1 MGNSA
6 SSNSNKSAE
15 KEFGNFYD
23 IIDHIATYYILTMDF
38 KSLSKLCE
46 KEYCD
51 KLVILTSDI
60 IKRYFNDME
69 VTYLAQR
76 IKDGQEVNT
85 LSKDNVI
92 YVNKDRLES
101 LDISNDSQKSIRKKR
116 ICIGIAKFYIK
127 IAHIFAAIVMT
138 VNPVYTYKD
147 STGQTVKTG
156 LMEKDKI
163 PKGVNRKVD
172 KYNIC
177 DNRIRALKRGQ
188 EVSSGIT
195 RNVTTSDVTSNVTS
209 DVTSNVTSDTT
220 SDVTSDINSS
230 IPAAG
235 GGSDDISDK
244 INMQPKI
251 CDMNV
256 NKDGTPK
263 DLTNE
268 PGFPELMTLYLDDN
282 YDYSNGTF
290 TGMSDETKKQF
301 QNDLQTLYTAF
312 TGNKDMPSD
321 ITKFSDI
328 KLRQYNNLKGCQD
341 ATPTLK
347 GKYTVSKND
356 KLFKDYAEN
365 TQDMIQTA
373 AKNQSKLLDVVNEL
387 FTYVID
393 PYTGKQKIRVNPKLT
408 EESLQKSVEKTR
420 KLIIQLYVDCELSYV
435 KGIKL
440 YEAIVESKILETTQN
455 QIKILT
461 TQADKI
467 IKETTAVVK
476 PKAPVAVPLN
486 TSYNPAQVPLNAAP
500 TPLNAAP
507 TPLNAAPTPLNAAPT
522 PLNANFVPTITKP
535 LLPPAAVENDNFI
548 PPLPDKTYNE
558 KMNIQDIPSSEE
570 TNLYNE
576 NKDAQIIPQQNN
588 FNAPK
593 PVN

>member
-15 KEFGNFYD
+15 KEFSNFYD
-23 IIDHIATYYILTMDF
+23 IIDYIATYYILTMDF
-38 KSLSKLCE
+38 KSLTKLCE

-69 VTYLAQR
+69 ITYLAQR
-76 IKDGQEVNT
+76 IKDGQEVNN
-85 LSKDNVI
+85 LSKEKVI
-92 YVNKDRLES
+92 YVNKDQLES
-101 LDISNDSQKSIRKKR
+101 LDISNDAQKSIKKKR

-147 STGQTVKTG
+147 SNGQTVKTG

-163 PKGVNRKVD
+163 PKGVNRKVE

-177 DNRIRALKRGQ
+177 DNRIRALKKGQ
-188 EVSSGIT
+188 EVTSGIKS
-195 RNVTTSDVTSNVTS
+195 NVTTSDTTTSEVITSEVTSPLTSEVITSEVTS
-209 DVTSNVTSDTT
+209 PLTSEITSAMA
-220 SDVTSDINSS
+220 
-230 IPAAG
+230 AAG
-235 GGSDDISDK
+235 GGNEGGNDISDS
-244 INMQPKI
+244 ITMQPKI

-263 DLTNE
+263 DLSNE

-290 TGMSDETKKQF
+290 TGMSNETKKQF

-321 ITKFSDI
+321 IKKFSDI

-347 GKYTVSKND
+347 SKYTVSKND

-373 AKNQSKLLDVVNEL
+373 AKNQSKLLEVVNEL
-387 FTYVID
+387 FIYVID
-393 PYTGKQKIRVNPKLT
+393 PYNGKQKIRINPKLS
-408 EESLQKSVEKTR
+408 EELLQKSVEKTR
-420 KLIIQLYVDCELSYV
+420 KLIIQLYIDCEMSYV

-440 YEAIVESKILETTQN
+440 YEAIVESKILETTQK
-455 QIKILT
+455 QISALT
-461 TQADKI
+461 SQADKI
-467 IKETTAVVK
+467 IKETTAVIK
-476 PKAPVAVPLN
+476 PKAPIAKPIITSYKPGQAPLN
-486 TSYNPAQVPLNAAP
+486 EAQAPLNEAQA
-500 TPLNAAP
+500 PLNQAQAQ
-507 TPLNAAPTPLNAAPT
+507 A
-522 PLNANFVPTITKP
+522 PLNANIVPAITKP
-535 LLPPAAVENDNFI
+535 
-548 PPLPDKTYNE
+548 
-558 KMNIQDIPSSEE
+558 MNIQPISPSED
-570 TNLYNE
+570 TNVYNE
-576 NKDAQIIPQQNN
+576 NKDTQINPQQNN
-588 FNAPK
+588 LNPIQ
-593 PVN
+593 PV

>member
-1 MGNSA
+1 
-6 SSNSNKSAE
+6 
-15 KEFGNFYD
+15 
-23 IIDHIATYYILTMDF
+23 
-38 KSLSKLCE
+38 
-46 KEYCD
+46 
-51 KLVILTSDI
+51 
-60 IKRYFNDME
+60 
-69 VTYLAQR
+69 
-76 IKDGQEVNT
+76 
-85 LSKDNVI
+85 
-92 YVNKDRLES
+92 
-101 LDISNDSQKSIRKKR
+101 
-116 ICIGIAKFYIK
+116 
-127 IAHIFAAIVMT
+127 
-138 VNPVYTYKD
+138 
-147 STGQTVKTG
+147 
-156 LMEKDKI
+156 MEKDKI
-163 PKGVNRKVD
+163 PKGVNRKVE

-195 RNVTTSDVTSNVTS
+195 RNVTTSDTTTPVTS
-209 DVTSNVTSDTT
+209 DI
-220 SDVTSDINSS
+220 TSDINSS
-230 IPAAG
+230 MTAAG
-235 GGSDDISDK
+235 GGPDISDK
-244 INMQPKI
+244 ITMQPKV

-263 DLTNE
+263 DLNNE

-301 QNDLQTLYTAF
+301 QSDLQTLYTAF

-347 GKYTVSKND
+347 SKYTVSKND

-373 AKNQSKLLDVVNEL
+373 AKNQSKLLDVINEL

-455 QIKILT
+455 QIKVLT
-461 TQADKI
+461 TQADNI
-467 IKETTAVVK
+467 IKETTSVIK
-476 PKAPVAVPLN
+476 PKAPVAIPLN
-486 TSYNPAQVPLNAAP
+486 TSYNPTPSQAPLPQAPVPLTQVQAKAP
-500 TPLNAAP
+500 LPQAPVPLTQAQAP
-507 TPLNAAPTPLNAAPT
+507 VPLTQVQAPVPLTQAQAPV
-522 PLNANFVPTITKP
+522 PLTQAQAPV
-535 LLPPAAVENDNFI
+535 
-548 PPLPDKTYNE
+548 PDKTYNE

-570 TNLYNE
+570 TNIYNE
-576 NKDAQIIPQQNN
+576 NKNAQINPQQNN
-588 FNAPK
+588 FNATK

>member
-6 SSNSNKSAE
+6 SSSNSNKSAE
-15 KEFGNFYD
+15 KEFNNFYD
-23 IIDHIATYYILTMDF
+23 IIDYIATYYILTMDF

-51 KLVILTSDI
+51 KLVVITSDI

-76 IKDGQEVNT
+76 IKDGQEVNN
-85 LSKDNVI
+85 LSTEKVI
-92 YVNKDRLES
+92 YVNKDQLES
-101 LDISNDSQKSIRKKR
+101 LDISNDAQKSIKKKR

-127 IAHIFAAIVMT
+127 IAHIFSAIVMT

-147 STGQTVKTG
+147 QSGQTVKTG

-177 DNRIRALKRGQ
+177 DNRIRALKKGQ
-188 EVSSGIT
+188 EVGIGIT
-195 RNVTTSDVTSNVTS
+195 SGQVPNVVPN
-209 DVTSNVTSDTT
+209 
-220 SDVTSDINSS
+220 DINNSMA
-230 IPAAG
+230 AAG
-235 GGSDDISDK
+235 GGPDDI
-244 INMQPKI
+244 ITMQPKI

-263 DLTNE
+263 DLSNE

-321 ITKFSDI
+321 ISKFSDI
-328 KLRQYNNLKGCQD
+328 KLRQYNNIKGCQD

-347 GKYTVSKND
+347 TRYTVSKND
-356 KLFKDYAEN
+356 KLFKDYAQN

-373 AKNQSKLLDVVNEL
+373 ANNQSKLLDVVNEL

-440 YEAIVESKILETTQN
+440 YQSIVESKILETTQK
-455 QIKILT
+455 QINVLT
-461 TQADKI
+461 KEANKI
-467 IKETTAVVK
+467 IEDTTEVVK
-476 PKAPVAVPLN
+476 PKAPLVS
-486 TSYNPAQVPLNAAP
+486 SYNPSNVVPSNVVPSNVVPSNVVPSNVVPPLNSNIVP
-500 TPLNAAP
+500 NTP
-507 TPLNAAPTPLNAAPT
+507 
-522 PLNANFVPTITKP
+522 KP
-535 LLPPAAVENDNFI
+535 IIPPAVENNNVVPERPFD
-548 PPLPDKTYNE
+548 NE
-558 KMNIQDIPSSEE
+558 KMNIPLAAENINAYD
-570 TNLYNE
+570 E
-576 NKDAQIIPQQNN
+576 NKERQMIPPQQAQMIPPQPPQMN
-588 FNAPK
+588 PQQGY
-593 PVN
+593 

>member
-23 IIDHIATYYILTMDF
+23 IIDYIATYYILTMDF

-92 YVNKDRLES
+92 YVNKDQLES

-188 EVSSGIT
+188 QVSSGIT
-195 RNVTTSDVTSNVTS
+195 RNVTTSDTTTPVTS
-209 DVTSNVTSDTT
+209 DNSNSDNSNSDITSDI
-220 SDVTSDINSS
+220 TSDINSS
-230 IPAAG
+230 VPAAG
-235 GGSDDISDK
+235 GGPDDISDS
-244 INMQPKI
+244 ITMQPKI

-301 QNDLQTLYTAF
+301 QSDLNVLYTAF

-356 KLFKDYAEN
+356 KLFKDYAQN

-455 QIKILT
+455 QIKVLT

-467 IKETTAVVK
+467 IKETTAVIK
-476 PKAPVAVPLN
+476 PKPPVAIPLTTSYIPASLNQAPLNPASLNQAPLNPAPLNPAPLNPASLNQAPLNPAPLNPSPVPALLNPAPVPAPLN
-486 TSYNPAQVPLNAAP
+486 PAPLNQAPLNQAPVP
-500 TPLNAAP
+500 TPLNPVIP
-507 TPLNAAPTPLNAAPT
+507 T
-522 PLNANFVPTITKP
+522 
-535 LLPPAAVENDNFI
+535 AVENN
-548 PPLPDKTYNE
+548 
-558 KMNIQDIPSSEE
+558 
-570 TNLYNE
+570 NLV
-576 NKDAQIIPQQNN
+576 Q
-588 FNAPK
+588 

>member
-15 KEFGNFYD
+15 KEFSNFYD
-23 IIDHIATYYILTMDF
+23 IIDYIATYYILTMDF
-38 KSLSKLCE
+38 KSLTKLCE

-69 VTYLAQR
+69 ITYLAQR
-76 IKDGQEVNT
+76 IKDGQEVNN
-85 LSKDNVI
+85 LSKEKVI
-92 YVNKDRLES
+92 YVNKDQLES
-101 LDISNDSQKSIRKKR
+101 LDISNDAQKSIKKKR

-147 STGQTVKTG
+147 SNGQTVKTG

-163 PKGVNRKVD
+163 PKGVNRKVE

-177 DNRIRALKRGQ
+177 DNRIRALKKGQ
-188 EVSSGIT
+188 EVTSGIKS
-195 RNVTTSDVTSNVTS
+195 NVTTSDT
-209 DVTSNVTSDTT
+209 TT
-220 SDVTSDINSS
+220 SDVITSEVTSPLTSEVTSPLTSEITSAMA
-230 IPAAG
+230 AAG
-235 GGSDDISDK
+235 GGNEGGNDISDS
-244 INMQPKI
+244 ITMQPKI

-263 DLTNE
+263 DLSNE

-290 TGMSDETKKQF
+290 TGMSNETKKQF

-321 ITKFSDI
+321 IKKFSDI

-347 GKYTVSKND
+347 SKYTVSKND

-373 AKNQSKLLDVVNEL
+373 AKNQSKLLEVVNEL
-387 FTYVID
+387 FIYVID
-393 PYTGKQKIRVNPKLT
+393 PYNGKQKIRINPKLS
-408 EESLQKSVEKTR
+408 EELLQKSVEKTR
-420 KLIIQLYVDCELSYV
+420 KLIIQLYIDCEMSYV

-440 YEAIVESKILETTQN
+440 YEAIVESKILETTQK
-455 QIKILT
+455 QISALT
-461 TQADKI
+461 SQADKI
-467 IKETTAVVK
+467 IKETTAVIK
-476 PKAPVAVPLN
+476 PKAPIAKPIITSYKPGQAPLN
-486 TSYNPAQVPLNAAP
+486 QAPAPLNQAQA
-500 TPLNAAP
+500 PLNEAKAQ
-507 TPLNAAPTPLNAAPT
+507 A
-522 PLNANFVPTITKP
+522 PLNANIVPAITKP
-535 LLPPAAVENDNFI
+535 
-548 PPLPDKTYNE
+548 
-558 KMNIQDIPSSEE
+558 MNIQPISPSED
-570 TNLYNE
+570 TNVYNE
-576 NKDAQIIPQQNN
+576 NKETQINPQQNN
-588 FNAPK
+588 LNPIQ
-593 PVN
+593 PV

>member
-15 KEFGNFYD
+15 KEFSNFYD
-23 IIDHIATYYILTMDF
+23 IIDYIATYYILTMDF

-92 YVNKDRLES
+92 YVNKDQLES
-101 LDISNDSQKSIRKKR
+101 LDISNDAQKSIKKKR

-147 STGQTVKTG
+147 PTGQTVKTG

-177 DNRIRALKRGQ
+177 DNRIRALKKGQ
-188 EVSSGIT
+188 YVSSGIT
-195 RNVTTSDVTSNVTS
+195 SANTSANTSDNTSAN
-209 DVTSNVTSDTT
+209 
-220 SDVTSDINSS
+220 TSDIMSDITSDITSS
-230 IPAAG
+230 TMAASAVG
-235 GGSDDISDK
+235 GGPDISDS
-244 INMQPKI
+244 ITMQPKI

-301 QNDLQTLYTAF
+301 QNDLKILYTAF

-347 GKYTVSKND
+347 SKYTVSKND

-373 AKNQSKLLDVVNEL
+373 ANNQSKLLDVVNEL

-408 EESLQKSVEKTR
+408 DESLQKSVEKTR

-455 QIKILT
+455 QINILT

-467 IKETTAVVK
+467 IKETTAVIK
-476 PKAPVAVPLN
+476 PKAPVAIPLN
-486 TSYNPAQVPLNAAP
+486 TSYNPAQAPYNPAQAPYNPAQAPYNPAQAPYNPAQAPLNPIIAAP
-500 TPLNAAP
+500 
-507 TPLNAAPTPLNAAPT
+507 
-522 PLNANFVPTITKP
+522 
-535 LLPPAAVENDNFI
+535 VENNNFAQ
-548 PPLPDKTYNE
+548 PL
-558 KMNIQDIPSSEE
+558 SEE
-570 TNLYNE
+570 TN
-576 NKDAQIIPQQNN
+576 PQQNN
-588 FNAPK
+588 FNAPQ

>member
-6 SSNSNKSAE
+6 SSSNSNKSAE
-15 KEFGNFYD
+15 KEFSNFYD
-23 IIDHIATYYILTMDF
+23 IIDYIATYYILTMDF

-76 IKDGQEVNT
+76 IKDGQEVNN
-85 LSKDNVI
+85 LSKENVI
-92 YVNKDRLES
+92 YVNKDQLES
-101 LDISNDSQKSIRKKR
+101 LDISNDAQKSIKKKR

-147 STGQTVKTG
+147 PNGQTVKTG

-188 EVSSGIT
+188 EVSTGIKSNMT
-195 RNVTTSDVTSNVTS
+195 ASDTTTPITSDV
-209 DVTSNVTSDTT
+209 T
-220 SDVTSDINSS
+220 SDVTSDITSDVTS
-230 IPAAG
+230 DITSDVTSDITSG
-235 GGSDDISDK
+235 GGDDDISDK
-244 INMQPKI
+244 ITMQPKV

-256 NKDGTPK
+256 SKNGIPK
-263 DLTNE
+263 DLSNE

-312 TGNKDMPSD
+312 TGNKTMPPD

-341 ATPTLK
+341 TTPTLK
-347 GKYTVSKND
+347 NKYTVSKND

-455 QIKILT
+455 QIKVLN

-476 PKAPVAVPLN
+476 PKAPVAIPLN
-486 TSYNPAQVPLNAAP
+486 TSYNQAPINPVKAPFNAAP
-500 TPLNAAP
+500 APFNPAPAPFNPAPAPFNPAQASFNPVKAPFNAAP
-507 TPLNAAPTPLNAAPT
+507 AP
-522 PLNANFVPTITKP
+522 VPFNPVI
-535 LLPPAAVENDNFI
+535 PPAVENNSFEQ
-548 PPLPDKTYNE
+548 PLP
-558 KMNIQDIPSSEE
+558 EE

-576 NKDAQIIPQQNN
+576 NKDVQINPQQNN
-588 FNAPK
+588 FNPPK

>member
-15 KEFGNFYD
+15 KEFNNFYD
-23 IIDHIATYYILTMDF
+23 IIDYIATYYILTMDF

-76 IKDGQEVNT
+76 IKDGQEVNN
-85 LSKDNVI
+85 LSKDNII
-92 YVNKDRLES
+92 YVNKDQLES
-101 LDISNDSQKSIRKKR
+101 LDISNDAQKSIKKKR

-147 STGQTVKTG
+147 PTGQTVKTG

-177 DNRIRALKRGQ
+177 DNRIRALKKGQ
-188 EVSSGIT
+188 EVSSGIKSV
-195 RNVTTSDVTSNVTS
+195 NTSN
-209 DVTSNVTSDTT
+209 DNTSNDNTSNDNTIN
-220 SDVTSDINSS
+220 DNTSDITSEL
-230 IPAAG
+230 PVVG
-235 GGSDDISDK
+235 GGPDISDS
-244 INMQPKI
+244 ITMQPKI
-251 CDMNV
+251 CDMNI

-301 QNDLQTLYTAF
+301 QNDLNILYTAF

-347 GKYTVSKND
+347 NKYTVSKND

-420 KLIIQLYVDCELSYV
+420 KLIIQLYVDCEMSYV

-455 QIKILT
+455 QINILT

-476 PKAPVAVPLN
+476 PKAPAAIPLN
-486 TSYNPAQVPLNAAP
+486 TSYNPTQAPLPLNTAPLPQAPLPVPLNP
-500 TPLNAAP
+500 
-507 TPLNAAPTPLNAAPT
+507 
-522 PLNANFVPTITKP
+522 VI
-535 LLPPAAVENDNFI
+535 PAATIQNNNFDQ
-548 PPLPDKTYNE
+548 PLPEN
-558 KMNIQDIPSSEE
+558 MNV
-570 TNLYNE
+570 YNE
-576 NKDAQIIPQQNN
+576 NKNAQINPQQNN
-588 FNAPK
+588 LNAPQ

>member
-1 MGNSA
+1 
-6 SSNSNKSAE
+6 
-15 KEFGNFYD
+15 
-23 IIDHIATYYILTMDF
+23 MDF

-188 EVSSGIT
+188 QVSSGIT
-195 RNVTTSDVTSNVTS
+195 RNVTTSDTTTPVTS
-209 DVTSNVTSDTT
+209 DNSNSDNSNSDITSDI
-220 SDVTSDINSS
+220 TSDINSS
-230 IPAAG
+230 VPAAG
-235 GGSDDISDK
+235 GGPDDISDS
-244 INMQPKI
+244 ITMQPKI

-301 QNDLQTLYTAF
+301 QSDLNVLYTAF

-356 KLFKDYAEN
+356 KLFKDYAQN

-455 QIKILT
+455 QIKVLT

-467 IKETTAVVK
+467 IKETTAVIK
-476 PKAPVAVPLN
+476 PKPPVAIPLTTSYIPASLNQAPLNPASLNQAPLNPSPVPAPLNPASLNQAPLNPAPLNPSPVPALLNPAPVPAPLN
-486 TSYNPAQVPLNAAP
+486 PAPLNQAPLNQAPVP
-500 TPLNAAP
+500 TPLNPVIP
-507 TPLNAAPTPLNAAPT
+507 T
-522 PLNANFVPTITKP
+522 
-535 LLPPAAVENDNFI
+535 AVENN
-548 PPLPDKTYNE
+548 
-558 KMNIQDIPSSEE
+558 
-570 TNLYNE
+570 NLV
-576 NKDAQIIPQQNN
+576 Q
-588 FNAPK
+588 

>member
-23 IIDHIATYYILTMDF
+23 IIDYIATYYILTMDF

-92 YVNKDRLES
+92 YVNKDQLES

-188 EVSSGIT
+188 QVSSGIT
-195 RNVTTSDVTSNVTS
+195 RNVTTSDTTTPVTS
-209 DVTSNVTSDTT
+209 DNSNSDNSNSDITSDI
-220 SDVTSDINSS
+220 TSDINSS
-230 IPAAG
+230 VPAAG
-235 GGSDDISDK
+235 GGPDDISDS
-244 INMQPKI
+244 ITMQPKI

-301 QNDLQTLYTAF
+301 QSDLNVLYTAF

-356 KLFKDYAEN
+356 KLFKDYAQN

-455 QIKILT
+455 QIKVLT

-467 IKETTAVVK
+467 IKETTAVIK
-476 PKAPVAVPLN
+476 PKPPVAIPLTTSYIPASLNQAPLNPASLNQAPLNPAPLNPAPLNPASLNQAPLNPALLNPAPLNPAPLNPAPLNPAPLNHAPLNQAPV
-486 TSYNPAQVPLNAAP
+486 P
-500 TPLNAAP
+500 TPLNPVIP
-507 TPLNAAPTPLNAAPT
+507 T
-522 PLNANFVPTITKP
+522 
-535 LLPPAAVENDNFI
+535 AVENN
-548 PPLPDKTYNE
+548 
-558 KMNIQDIPSSEE
+558 
-570 TNLYNE
+570 NLV
-576 NKDAQIIPQQNN
+576 Q
-588 FNAPK
+588 

>member
-15 KEFGNFYD
+15 KEFSNFYD
-23 IIDHIATYYILTMDF
+23 IIDYIATYYILTMDF
-38 KSLSKLCE
+38 KSLTKLCE

-69 VTYLAQR
+69 ITYLAQR
-76 IKDGQEVNT
+76 IKDGQEVNN
-85 LSKDNVI
+85 LSKEKVI
-92 YVNKDRLES
+92 YVNKDQLES
-101 LDISNDSQKSIRKKR
+101 LDISNDAQKSIKKKR

-147 STGQTVKTG
+147 SNGQTIKTG

-163 PKGVNRKVD
+163 PKGVNRKVE

-177 DNRIRALKRGQ
+177 DNRIRALKKGQ
-188 EVSSGIT
+188 EVTSGIKS
-195 RNVTTSDVTSNVTS
+195 NVTTSDT
-209 DVTSNVTSDTT
+209 TT
-220 SDVTSDINSS
+220 SDVITSEVTSPLTSEVITSEITS
-230 IPAAG
+230 PLTSEITSAMAAAG
-235 GGSDDISDK
+235 GGNEGGNEGGNDISDS
-244 INMQPKI
+244 ITMQPKI

-263 DLTNE
+263 DLSNE

-290 TGMSDETKKQF
+290 TGMSNETKKQF

-321 ITKFSDI
+321 IKKFSDI

-347 GKYTVSKND
+347 SKYTVSKND

-373 AKNQSKLLDVVNEL
+373 AKNQSKLLEVVNEL
-387 FTYVID
+387 FIYVID
-393 PYTGKQKIRVNPKLT
+393 PYNGKQKIRINPKLS
-408 EESLQKSVEKTR
+408 EELLQKSVEKTR
-420 KLIIQLYVDCELSYV
+420 KLIIQLYIDCEMSYV

-440 YEAIVESKILETTQN
+440 YEAIVESKILETTQK
-455 QIKILT
+455 QISALT
-461 TQADKI
+461 SQADKI
-467 IKETTAVVK
+467 IKETTSVIK
-476 PKAPVAVPLN
+476 PKAPIAKPIITSYKPGQAPLN
-486 TSYNPAQVPLNAAP
+486 QAPAPLNQAQA
-500 TPLNAAP
+500 PLNEAKAQ
-507 TPLNAAPTPLNAAPT
+507 A
-522 PLNANFVPTITKP
+522 PLNANIVPAITKP
-535 LLPPAAVENDNFI
+535 
-548 PPLPDKTYNE
+548 
-558 KMNIQDIPSSEE
+558 MNIQPISPSED
-570 TNLYNE
+570 TNVYNE
-576 NKDAQIIPQQNN
+576 NKETQINPQQNN
-588 FNAPK
+588 LNPIQ
-593 PVN
+593 PV

>member
-1 MGNSA
+1 
-6 SSNSNKSAE
+6 
-15 KEFGNFYD
+15 
-23 IIDHIATYYILTMDF
+23 
-38 KSLSKLCE
+38 
-46 KEYCD
+46 
-51 KLVILTSDI
+51 
-60 IKRYFNDME
+60 
-69 VTYLAQR
+69 
-76 IKDGQEVNT
+76 
-85 LSKDNVI
+85 
-92 YVNKDRLES
+92 
-101 LDISNDSQKSIRKKR
+101 
-116 ICIGIAKFYIK
+116 
-127 IAHIFAAIVMT
+127 MT

-188 EVSSGIT
+188 QVSSGIT
-195 RNVTTSDVTSNVTS
+195 RNVTTSDTTTPVTS
-209 DVTSNVTSDTT
+209 DNSNSDNSNSDITSDI
-220 SDVTSDINSS
+220 TSDINSS
-230 IPAAG
+230 VPAAG
-235 GGSDDISDK
+235 GGPDDISDS
-244 INMQPKI
+244 ITMQPKI

-301 QNDLQTLYTAF
+301 QSDLNVLYTAF

-356 KLFKDYAEN
+356 KLFKDYAQN

-455 QIKILT
+455 QIKVLT

-467 IKETTAVVK
+467 IKETTAVIK
-476 PKAPVAVPLN
+476 PKPPVAIPLTTSYIPASLNQAPLNPASLNQAPLNPAPLNPAPLNPASLNQAPLNPALLNPAPLNPAPLNPAPLNPAPLNQAPV
-486 TSYNPAQVPLNAAP
+486 P
-500 TPLNAAP
+500 TPLNPVIP
-507 TPLNAAPTPLNAAPT
+507 T
-522 PLNANFVPTITKP
+522 
-535 LLPPAAVENDNFI
+535 AVENN
-548 PPLPDKTYNE
+548 
-558 KMNIQDIPSSEE
+558 
-570 TNLYNE
+570 NLV
-576 NKDAQIIPQQNN
+576 Q
-588 FNAPK
+588 

>member
-23 IIDHIATYYILTMDF
+23 IIDYIATYYILTMDF

-500 TPLNAAP
+500 TPLNA
-507 TPLNAAPTPLNAAPT
+507 
-522 PLNANFVPTITKP
+522 NFVPTITKP

>member
-15 KEFGNFYD
+15 KEFSNFYD
-23 IIDHIATYYILTMDF
+23 IIDYIATYYILTMDF

-76 IKDGQEVNT
+76 IKDGQEVNN
-85 LSKDNVI
+85 LSKENVI
-92 YVNKDRLES
+92 YVNKDQLES
-101 LDISNDSQKSIRKKR
+101 LDISNDAQKSIKKKR

-147 STGQTVKTG
+147 PNGQTVKTG

-188 EVSSGIT
+188 EVSTGIKSNMT
-195 RNVTTSDVTSNVTS
+195 ASDTTTPITSDV
-209 DVTSNVTSDTT
+209 T
-220 SDVTSDINSS
+220 SDVTSDITSDINS
-230 IPAAG
+230 G

-244 INMQPKI
+244 ITMQPKV

-256 NKDGTPK
+256 NKNGIPK
-263 DLTNE
+263 DLSNE

-312 TGNKDMPSD
+312 TGNKTMPPD

-341 ATPTLK
+341 TTPTLK
-347 GKYTVSKND
+347 NKYTVSKND

-455 QIKILT
+455 QIKVLN

-467 IKETTAVVK
+467 IKETTAVIK
-476 PKAPVAVPLN
+476 PKAPVAIPLN
-486 TSYNPAQVPLNAAP
+486 TSYNQAPFNPVKAPFNPVKAPFNAAP
-500 TPLNAAP
+500 TPAPFNAAP
-507 TPLNAAPTPLNAAPT
+507 APINPVKAPFNPT
-522 PLNANFVPTITKP
+522 QAPINPVKAPFNPTQAPVPFNPVI
-535 LLPPAAVENDNFI
+535 PPAVENNSFEQ
-548 PPLPDKTYNE
+548 PLP
-558 KMNIQDIPSSEE
+558 EE

-576 NKDAQIIPQQNN
+576 NKDVQINPQQNN
-588 FNAPK
+588 FNPPK

>member
-6 SSNSNKSAE
+6 SSSNSNKSAE
-15 KEFGNFYD
+15 KEFSNFYD
-23 IIDHIATYYILTMDF
+23 IIDYIATYYILTMDF

-76 IKDGQEVNT
+76 IKDGQEVNN
-85 LSKDNVI
+85 LSKENVI
-92 YVNKDRLES
+92 YVNKDQLES
-101 LDISNDSQKSIRKKR
+101 LDISNDAQKSIKKKR

-147 STGQTVKTG
+147 PNGQTVKTG

-188 EVSSGIT
+188 EVSTGIKSNMT
-195 RNVTTSDVTSNVTS
+195 ASDTTTPITSDV
-209 DVTSNVTSDTT
+209 T
-220 SDVTSDINSS
+220 SDVTSDITSDVTS
-230 IPAAG
+230 DITSG
-235 GGSDDISDK
+235 GGDDDISDK
-244 INMQPKI
+244 ITMQPKV

-256 NKDGTPK
+256 SKNGIPK
-263 DLTNE
+263 DLSNE

-312 TGNKDMPSD
+312 TGNKTMPPD

-341 ATPTLK
+341 TTPTLK
-347 GKYTVSKND
+347 NKYTVSKND

-455 QIKILT
+455 QIKVLN

-476 PKAPVAVPLN
+476 PKAPVAIPLN
-486 TSYNPAQVPLNAAP
+486 TSYNQAPINPVKAPFNAAP
-500 TPLNAAP
+500 APFNPVKAPFNPAQASFNPVKAPFNAAP
-507 TPLNAAPTPLNAAPT
+507 AP
-522 PLNANFVPTITKP
+522 VPFNPVI
-535 LLPPAAVENDNFI
+535 PPAVENNSFEQ
-548 PPLPDKTYNE
+548 PLP
-558 KMNIQDIPSSEE
+558 EE

-576 NKDAQIIPQQNN
+576 NKDVQINPQQNN
-588 FNAPK
+588 FNPPK

>member
-15 KEFGNFYD
+15 KEFSNFYD
-23 IIDHIATYYILTMDF
+23 IIDYIATYYILTMDF

-76 IKDGQEVNT
+76 IKDGQEVNN
-85 LSKDNVI
+85 LSKENVI
-92 YVNKDRLES
+92 YVNKDQLES
-101 LDISNDSQKSIRKKR
+101 LDISNDAQKSIKKKR

-195 RNVTTSDVTSNVTS
+195 RNVTPDNTSPVTSDVTSPVTS
-209 DVTSNVTSDTT
+209 DVTSNITSE
-220 SDVTSDINSS
+220 INSS
-230 IPAAG
+230 TMAESAAG
-235 GGSDDISDK
+235 GGPDISDS
-244 INMQPKI
+244 ITMQPKI

-263 DLTNE
+263 DLNNE

-347 GKYTVSKND
+347 NKYTVSKND
-356 KLFKDYAEN
+356 KLFKDYAQN

-373 AKNQSKLLDVVNEL
+373 ANNQSKLLDVVNEL

-393 PYTGKQKIRVNPKLT
+393 PYTNKQKIRVNPKLT

-461 TQADKI
+461 TQADNI
-467 IKETTAVVK
+467 IKETTAVIR

-486 TSYNPAQVPLNAAP
+486 TSYNPAPLNSAQTPLNPAPLNPAQTPLNP
-500 TPLNAAP
+500 TPLNPIIPAP
-507 TPLNAAPTPLNAAPT
+507 VENN
-522 PLNANFVPTITKP
+522 NFVQ
-535 LLPPAAVENDNFI
+535 
-548 PPLPDKTYNE
+548 PLPQE
-558 KMNIQDIPSSEE
+558 PSV
-570 TNLYNE
+570 YNE
-576 NKDAQIIPQQNN
+576 NKNAQINPQP
-588 FNAPK
+588 FN
-593 PVN
+593 

>member
-6 SSNSNKSAE
+6 SSSNSNKSAE
-15 KEFGNFYD
+15 KEFNNFYD
-23 IIDHIATYYILTMDF
+23 IIDYIATYYILTMDF

-51 KLVILTSDI
+51 KLVVITSDI

-76 IKDGQEVNT
+76 IKDGQEVNN
-85 LSKDNVI
+85 LSTEKVI
-92 YVNKDRLES
+92 YVNKDQLES
-101 LDISNDSQKSIRKKR
+101 LDISNDAQKSIKKKR

-127 IAHIFAAIVMT
+127 IAHIFSAIVMT

-147 STGQTVKTG
+147 QSGQTVKTG

-177 DNRIRALKRGQ
+177 DNRIRALKKGQ
-188 EVSSGIT
+188 EVGIGIT
-195 RNVTTSDVTSNVTS
+195 SGPVPNVVPN
-209 DVTSNVTSDTT
+209 
-220 SDVTSDINSS
+220 DINNSMA
-230 IPAAG
+230 AAG
-235 GGSDDISDK
+235 GGPDDI
-244 INMQPKI
+244 ITMQPKI

-263 DLTNE
+263 DLSNE

-312 TGNKDMPSD
+312 TGNKDMPAD
-321 ITKFSDI
+321 ISKFSDI
-328 KLRQYNNLKGCQD
+328 KLRQYNNIKGCQD

-347 GKYTVSKND
+347 TRYTVSKND
-356 KLFKDYAEN
+356 KLFKDYAQN

-373 AKNQSKLLDVVNEL
+373 ADNQSKLLDVVNEL

-440 YEAIVESKILETTQN
+440 YQSIVESKILETTQK
-455 QIKILT
+455 QINVLT
-461 TQADKI
+461 KEANKI
-467 IKETTAVVK
+467 IEDTTEVVK
-476 PKAPVAVPLN
+476 PKAPLIS
-486 TSYNPAQVPLNAAP
+486 SYNPSNVVPPLNSNIVPP
-500 TPLNAAP
+500 T
-507 TPLNAAPTPLNAAPT
+507 
-522 PLNANFVPTITKP
+522 TKP
-535 LLPPAAVENDNFI
+535 IIPPAVENNNVVPERPFDNEKLNIPPAAENINA
-548 PPLPDKTYNE
+548 
-558 KMNIQDIPSSEE
+558 
-570 TNLYNE
+570 YNE
-576 NKDAQIIPQQNN
+576 NKERQMNPQPPQMNPQQAQMN
-588 FNAPK
+588 PQQGY
-593 PVN
+593 

>member
-15 KEFGNFYD
+15 KEFTNFYD
-23 IIDHIATYYILTMDF
+23 IIDYIATYYILTMDF

-85 LSKDNVI
+85 MSKDNVI
-92 YVNKDRLES
+92 YVNKDQLES
-101 LDISNDSQKSIRKKR
+101 LDISNDSQISIRKKR

-188 EVSSGIT
+188 QVSSGIT
-195 RNVTTSDVTSNVTS
+195 RNVTTSDTTTPVTS
-209 DVTSNVTSDTT
+209 DNSNSDNSNSDITSDI
-220 SDVTSDINSS
+220 TSDINSS
-230 IPAAG
+230 VPAAG
-235 GGSDDISDK
+235 GGPDDISDS
-244 INMQPKI
+244 ITMQPKI

-301 QNDLQTLYTAF
+301 QSDLNVLYTAF

-356 KLFKDYAEN
+356 KLFKDYAQN

-455 QIKILT
+455 QIKVLN

-476 PKAPVAVPLN
+476 PKAPVAIPLN
-486 TSYNPAQVPLNAAP
+486 TSYNQAPINPVKAPFNAAP
-500 TPLNAAP
+500 AP
-507 TPLNAAPTPLNAAPT
+507 
-522 PLNANFVPTITKP
+522 VPFNPVI
-535 LLPPAAVENDNFI
+535 PPAVENNSFEQ
-548 PPLPDKTYNE
+548 PLP
-558 KMNIQDIPSSEE
+558 EE

-576 NKDAQIIPQQNN
+576 NKDVQINPQQNN
-588 FNAPK
+588 FNPPK